1 MLQEIK
7 FNKREYNAIEVRE
20 GLDHEF
26 VEFKHQASRKRVDK
40 DSQYKDNS
48 KRRLLNILKK
58 KFDTTIIGSLAAFEE
73 RFGEL
78 WGHGLSM
85 NDLDEDQR
93 YWRDLWMETR
103 SKVLDNGNSNLRAAQ
118 NEISQYTLSWN
129 RYVTNFYR
137 NNEES

>member
-1 MLQEIK
+1 MD
-7 FNKREYNAIEVRE
+7 Y
-20 GLDHEF
+20 DDEF

-78 WGHGLSM
+78 LGHGLSM

>member
-1 MLQEIK
+1 MDYDDD
-7 FNKREYNAIEVRE
+7 FT
-20 GLDHEF
+20 
-26 VEFKHQASRKRVDK
+26 EFKHQANKRRTDRETH
-40 DSQYKDNS
+40 YKDNS

-73 RFGEL
+73 KFGDL
-78 WGHGLSM
+78 WGHGLAM

-93 YWRDLWMETR
+93 YWRDVWMETR
-103 SKVLDNGNSNLRAAQ
+103 SKVLYNGNSNLRAAQ
-118 NEISQYTLSWN
+118 NEIAQYTLSWN

>member
-1 MLQEIK
+1 MDYDDD
-7 FNKREYNAIEVRE
+7 FT
-20 GLDHEF
+20 
-26 VEFKHQASRKRVDK
+26 EFKHQTSKTRTDR
-40 DSQYKDNS
+40 DSSNKDNS

-73 RFGEL
+73 KFGDL
-78 WGHGLSM
+78 WGHGLAM

-93 YWRDLWMETR
+93 YWRDVWMETR

-118 NEISQYTLSWN
+118 NEIAQYTLSWN